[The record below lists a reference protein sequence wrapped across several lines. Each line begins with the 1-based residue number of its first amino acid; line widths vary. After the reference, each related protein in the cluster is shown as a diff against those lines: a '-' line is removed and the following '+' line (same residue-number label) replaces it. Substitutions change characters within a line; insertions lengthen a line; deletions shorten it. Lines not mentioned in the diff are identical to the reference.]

1 MALSLLGVRR
11 HAGVGSQCLLK
22 GEWVL
27 GQTVDGRPGKPIQ
40 KTKMVSSGGADNTIA
55 IALREELVETQPLV
69 CLTSLTPMRRSHQHA
84 SGLLLVPELG
94 QVRSR
99 WRLRSLH

>member
-11 HAGVGSQCLLK
+11 HAGVGSHCHLK

-40 KTKMVSSGGADNTIA
+40 KTKMVSSGGADNTVA
-55 IALREELVETQPLV
+55 IALLEELVEMQPLV
-69 CLTSLTPMRRSHQHA
+69 CLTSLTPMS
-84 SGLLLVPELG
+84 LVIIY
-94 QVRSR
+94 
-99 WRLRSLH
+99 